1 MATIKCF
8 EEIEAWQLARILC
21 SDIDKITRQ
30 GPFAKDFELR
40 NQINRSSGSVMDNIA
55 EGFELG
61 GNKEFVHF
69 LSIAK
74 GSCGEVRS
82 QLYRAFDRNYINNIE
97 FDSLKEKCI
106 VVSKKIS
113 GLSKYLQSTDFKGH
127 KFHEPDEPYLDNL
140 TLNIEH

>member
-1 MATIKCF
+1 MATIKSF
-8 EEIEAWQLARILC
+8 EEIEAWQLARSLC
-21 SDIDKITRQ
+21 SDVHKITLQ
-30 GPFAKDFELR
+30 GSFVKDFELR

-55 EGFELG
+55 EGFERG

-82 QLYRAFDRNYINNIE
+82 QLYRAFDRNYINNFE

-113 GLSKYLQSTDFKGH
+113 GLSKYLQSSNLKGY
-127 KFHEPDEPYLDNL
+127 KFREPDESYLDKL